1 MIRYLR
7 FRQLDVKRTTR
18 KLAGLLLLF
27 APRLHGQANTVFQ
40 GTVLNRADT
49 PIEGASI
56 KLKFGDQ
63 TLETKSDSKGHFE
76 FSASDGPCELVISAR
91 GFEDKIIKSFRIS
104 QPQRAVT
111 IILDVGGTLSSYD
124 PVTPRKGYKPGERLD
139 GTVMDEFGA
148 VINNASVTLS
158 SATKTFR
165 TKSDADGGFAFKHV
179 SVEEYKLTI
188 SANGFRTK
196 TIEKV
201 TITRED
207 SAWLPVTLEP
217 AERP

>member
-1 MIRYLR
+1 ME
-7 FRQLDVKRTTR
+7 RTTR

-27 APRLHGQANTVFQ
+27 APCLHGQANTVFQ
-40 GTVLNRADT
+40 GTVLNRANT

-56 KLKFGDQ
+56 KLKFADQ
-63 TLETKSDSKGHFE
+63 TLETRSDSKGHFE
-76 FSASDGPCELVISAR
+76 FSASDGLCELDISAR

-104 QPQRAVT
+104 HPQRAVT
-111 IILDVGGTLSSYD
+111 IILDVGGPLSSYD
-124 PVTPRKGYKPGERLD
+124 PVTPRNGYKPGERLE

-148 VINNASVTLS
+148 VINDASLSLS
-158 SATKTFR
+158 STKKTLR

-179 SVEEYKLTI
+179 SVGDYKLTI

-196 TIEKV
+196 TVEKV

-207 SAWLPVTLEP
+207 SAGLQVTLEP